1 MQITQANSQIGI
13 CKRVQFV
20 LKHNVLLKVGAI
32 LILIFST
39 LSNYAQDSYI
49 TTVDLNLRSGAGQN
63 YKTISVI
70 TNGDTIKL
78 LRNSGDYW
86 VKIQYQDK
94 IGYSA
99 KQYLQK
105 IDLVE
110 EIKVDE
116 ETESGNGF
124 LVFIIFVLIVIVT
137 SIILKKMAI
146 NIVINH

>member
-1 MQITQANSQIGI
+1 MQITQANSQIKI

-20 LKHNVLLKVGAI
+20 LKHNALLKVGVI

-70 TNGDTIKL
+70 TKGDTIKL

-86 VKIQYQDK
+86 AKIQYQDK